1 MKALR
6 LKLGV
11 SQEEVADA
19 IQVARSTY
27 TRYELGKGLPDI
39 YTLGRLADYFD
50 KSLDEMVGRP
60 ARTKAAK
67 QEKTHRTVRA

>member
-39 YTLGRLADYFD
+39 YALGRLADYFD
-50 KSLDEMVGRP
+50 KSLEMVGRP